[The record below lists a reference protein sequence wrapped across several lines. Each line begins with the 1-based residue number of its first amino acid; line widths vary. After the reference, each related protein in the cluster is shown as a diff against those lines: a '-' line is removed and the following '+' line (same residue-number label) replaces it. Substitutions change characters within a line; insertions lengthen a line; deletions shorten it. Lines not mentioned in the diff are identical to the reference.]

1 MVDGVT
7 ADDDKV
13 APVYKLEEICE
24 LLRAS
29 DASVV
34 KEVADFVLK
43 RLDNKS
49 PVVKQKV
56 PLLLLSLS
64 PCVISGARVLGGW
77 RRGGSIDRSIEY
89 LWIGVLV
96 FSLMMM
102 MISSVAT
109 VLVELWMV
117 EGWRTYPG
125 SDLSG

>member
-29 DASVV
+29 DASIV

-56 PLLLLSLS
+56 PPS
-64 PCVISGARVLGGW
+64 PSPSSPPYVISGARVLGGW
-77 RRGGSIDRSIEY
+77 RRRGSIDRSIEY
-89 LWIGVLV
+89 LRIGVLV

-102 MISSVAT
+102 MMISSVAT
-109 VLVELWMV
+109 VLPELWVV
-117 EGWRTYPG
+117 EGWAHI
-125 SDLSG
+125 SGE